1 MSDLVPQDQFDRLP
15 EKYRQRAREIG
26 ARVAA
31 IDAMMKPSNPLF
43 VGETVIRMFRQ
54 FREQPGV
61 SNADMASEY
70 RTACSDLPEWALSE
84 AANDFLAGR
93 VDNHTGQ
100 FMPTCAE
107 FAKRARSIM
116 LPFLSERAAL
126 RTEASKLVERA
137 TDDHKRHLIDME
149 RQDPAVRKRVAALVD
164 VAIAGA
170 AKRKVLPHL
179 GLNEAEQKRIDAL
192 KRPRQDVSKLEQT
205 KIVKGRS

>member
-1 MSDLVPQDQFDRLP
+1 MSDLVHQDQFDRLP
-15 EKYRQRAREIG
+15 EKYRHRAREIG

-31 IDAMMKPSNPLF
+31 IDAMMKPSNPMF

-70 RTACSDLPEWALSE
+70 RTACIDLPEWALSE

-107 FAKRARSIM
+107 FAKRARDIM
-116 LPFLSERAAL
+116 RPFLAERAAL
-126 RTEASKLVERA
+126 RTEASKLIERA
-137 TDDHKRHLIDME
+137 ADDHRRHLIELE
-149 RQDPAVRKRVAALVD
+149 RQDPAVRKRVAALVE
-164 VAIAGA
+164 AATAGA
-170 AKRKVLPHL
+170 AKRQGLPHL
-179 GLNEAEQKRIDAL
+179 GLDKAEQQRVDAL
-192 KRPRQDVSKLEQT
+192 KRPRQEISKLEQT
-205 KIVKGRS
+205 KIVKGRT